1 MPIDWGTAAATV
13 ITGTLILAIGQVVQR
28 WMAEPML
35 AVRAAIGGVDFA
47 VTYHANVYMN
57 PGPWE
62 DRPRREAV
70 LNCSDEFRR
79 LAAQLSASSRA
90 APGWLRWLPL
100 GVPSRRRVDEAVGA
114 MIGMSYL
121 VVDGDPGRVDQ
132 NRKDARECR
141 TTIARCLRLR

>member
-62 DRPRREAV
+62 DLHIPTETGHRFRLNPATDSDPIRPLIPEQ
-70 LNCSDEFRR
+70 S
-79 LAAQLSASSRA
+79 AQGGQVR
-90 APGWLRWLPL
+90 PGL
-100 GVPSRRRVDEAVGA
+100 E
-114 MIGMSYL
+114 
-121 VVDGDPGRVDQ
+121 
-132 NRKDARECR
+132 
-141 TTIARCLRLR
+141 